1 VIYQQLSVEEAADA
15 ADVVLTSLEAAAV
28 PALSSFCFCSAAA
41 EMETAATEITMD
53 VDVTPAGSLSC
64 YCYAVAVEMATTAA
78 ADVADAV
85 VAAANTSASGR

>member
-1 VIYQQLSVEEAADA
+1 
-15 ADVVLTSLEAAAV
+15 
-28 PALSSFCFCSAAA
+28 
-41 EMETAATEITMD
+41 METAATEITMD

-85 VAAANTSASGR
+85 VAAANISASAGDR